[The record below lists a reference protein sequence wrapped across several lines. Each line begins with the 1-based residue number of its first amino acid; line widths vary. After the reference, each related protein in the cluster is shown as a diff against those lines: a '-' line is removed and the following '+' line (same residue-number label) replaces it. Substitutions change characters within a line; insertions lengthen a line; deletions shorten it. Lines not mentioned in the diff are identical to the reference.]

1 MASNFYKNFKV
12 KKSDGSQAEL
22 SSDKDFI
29 DLAIGTIIVS
39 SSGDEYVKVQAN
51 VFDKSNRIILS
62 KAEIVAKYA
71 TLENLRDKIRVV
83 SDLSQAVDNQ
93 TLYLILK

>member
-12 KKSDGSQAEL
+12 KKSNGSQVNL
-22 SSDKDFI
+22 NSDKDFI
-29 DLAIGTIIVS
+29 NLAIGSIIVS
-39 SSGDEYVKVQAN
+39 NGGDEYVKVQAN
-51 VFDKSNRIILS
+51 VFDKTDRIILS
-62 KAEIVAKYA
+62 KAEIVSKYA
-71 TLENLRDKIRVV
+71 TLENLRNKIRVV

>member
-12 KKSDGSQAEL
+12 KKSDGSQVEL

-39 SSGDEYVKVQAN
+39 SGGDEYVKVQAN
-51 VFDKSNRIILS
+51 VFDKTNRIILS
-62 KAEIVAKYA
+62 KAEVVSTYA
-71 TLENLRDKIRVV
+71 TLVNLRDKIQVV
-83 SDLSQAVDNQ
+83 SDLKQATKEQ

>member
-29 DLAIGTIIVS
+29 DLALGTIIVS

-71 TLENLRDKIRVV
+71 TLENLRDKIKVV

>member
-12 KKSDGSQAEL
+12 KKSDGSQVEL

-29 DLAIGTIIVS
+29 DLALGTIIVS

-51 VFDKSNRIILS
+51 VFDKTNRIILS
-62 KAEIVAKYA
+62 KAEVVSTYA
-71 TLENLRDKIRVV
+71 TLVNLRDKIQVV
-83 SDLSQAVDNQ
+83 SDLKQATKDQ

>member
-12 KKSDGSQAEL
+12 KKSNGSQVNL
-22 SSDKDFI
+22 NSDKDFI
-29 DLAIGTIIVS
+29 DLEIGTIIVS
-39 SSGDEYVKVQAN
+39 SGGDEYVKVQAN
-51 VFDKSNRIILS
+51 VFDKTDRIILS
-62 KAEIVAKYA
+62 KAEIVSKYA

-93 TLYLILK
+93 ILYLILK

>member
-12 KKSDGSQAEL
+12 KKSNGSQVNL

-29 DLAIGTIIVS
+29 NLAIGSIIVS
-39 SSGDEYVKVQAN
+39 SGGDEYVKVQAN
-51 VFDKSNRIILS
+51 VFDKTDRIILS
-62 KAEIVAKYA
+62 KAEIVSKYA
-71 TLENLRDKIRVV
+71 TLENLRNKIRVV

>member
-12 KKSDGSQAEL
+12 KKSDGSQVEL

-29 DLAIGTIIVS
+29 DLALGTIIVS

-51 VFDKSNRIILS
+51 VFDKTNRIILS
-62 KAEIVAKYA
+62 KAEVVSTYA
-71 TLENLRDKIRVV
+71 TLVNLRDKIQVV
-83 SDLSQAVDNQ
+83 SDLKQATKDQ
-93 TLYLILK
+93 TLYLILR

>member
-12 KKSDGSQAEL
+12 KKSNGSQVNL
-22 SSDKDFI
+22 NSDKDFI
-29 DLAIGTIIVS
+29 DLAIGSIIVS

-51 VFDKSNRIILS
+51 VFDKTDRIILS
-62 KAEIVAKYA
+62 KAEIVSKYA
-71 TLENLRDKIRVV
+71 TLDDVRDKVRVV

-93 TLYLILK
+93 ILYLILE

>member
-29 DLAIGTIIVS
+29 DLALGTIIVS

>member
-1 MASNFYKNFKV
+1 MASNFYIYFKV
-12 KKSDGSQAEL
+12 KKSDGFQAEL

-29 DLAIGTIIVS
+29 DLALGTIIVS

-51 VFDKSNRIILS
+51 VFDKTNRIILS
-62 KAEIVAKYA
+62 KAEVVSTYA
-71 TLENLRDKIRVV
+71 TLVNLRDKIQVV
-83 SDLSQAVDNQ
+83 SDLKQATKDQ

>member
-12 KKSDGSQAEL
+12 KKSDGTQAEL

-29 DLAIGTIIVS
+29 DLAIGTIIIS

-51 VFDKSNRIILS
+51 VFDKTNRIILS
-62 KAEIVAKYA
+62 KAEIVSKYA
-71 TLENLRDKIRVV
+71 TLENLRNKIKVV

-93 TLYLILK
+93 ILYLILK

>member
-12 KKSDGSQAEL
+12 KKSNGSQVNL

-29 DLAIGTIIVS
+29 NLAIGSIIVS
-39 SSGDEYVKVQAN
+39 SGGDEYVKVQAN
-51 VFDKSNRIILS
+51 VFDKTDRIILS
-62 KAEIVAKYA
+62 KAEIVSKYA
-71 TLENLRDKIRVV
+71 TLENLRNKIRVV

-93 TLYLILK
+93 ILYLILK

>member
-12 KKSDGSQAEL
+12 KKSNGSQVNL
-22 SSDKDFI
+22 NSDKDFI
-29 DLAIGTIIVS
+29 NLAIGSIIVS
-39 SSGDEYVKVQAN
+39 SGGDEYVKVQAN
-51 VFDKSNRIILS
+51 VFDKTDRIILS
-62 KAEIVAKYA
+62 KAEIVSKYA
-71 TLENLRDKIRVV
+71 TLENLRNKIRVV

>member
-12 KKSDGSQAEL
+12 KKSDGSQTEL

-29 DLAIGTIIVS
+29 DLALGTIIVS
-39 SSGDEYVKVQAN
+39 SSGDEYVRVQAN

>member
-51 VFDKSNRIILS
+51 VFDKTDRIILS
-62 KAEIVAKYA
+62 KSEIVSKYA

-93 TLYLILK
+93 ILYLILK

>member
-12 KKSDGSQAEL
+12 KNSDGSNAEL
-22 SSDKDFI
+22 SSDTPLI
-29 DLAIGTIIVS
+29 DLALGPIIVS

-51 VFDKSNRIILS
+51 VFDKKNRIILS
-62 KAEIVAKYA
+62 KAEIVSKYA

>member
-22 SSDKDFI
+22 SSDKDLI
-29 DLAIGTIIVS
+29 DLALGTIIVS

-51 VFDKSNRIILS
+51 VFDKTNRIILS

>member
-29 DLAIGTIIVS
+29 DLALGTIIVS

-51 VFDKSNRIILS
+51 VFDKSEKIILT
-62 KAEIVAKYA
+62 KAEIVSKYA
-71 TLENLRDKIRVV
+71 TLDDVRDKVRVV

-93 TLYLILK
+93 ILYLILE

>member
-12 KKSDGSQAEL
+12 KKSDGSQTEL

-29 DLAIGTIIVS
+29 DLALGTIIVS

>member
-12 KKSDGSQAEL
+12 KKSNGSQVNL
-22 SSDKDFI
+22 NSDKDFI

-39 SSGDEYVKVQAN
+39 SSGDEYVKVQTN
-51 VFDKSNRIILS
+51 VFDKTDRIILS
-62 KAEIVAKYA
+62 KAEIVSKYA
-71 TLENLRDKIRVV
+71 TLENLRNKIRVV

-93 TLYLILK
+93 ILYLILK

>member
-39 SSGDEYVKVQAN
+39 SNGDEYVKVQAN
-51 VFDKSNRIILS
+51 VFDKTDRIILS
-62 KAEIVAKYA
+62 KAEIVSKYA
-71 TLENLRDKIRVV
+71 TLDDLRDKVRVV

-93 TLYLILK
+93 ILYLILE

>member
-12 KKSDGSQAEL
+12 KKSDGSQTEL

-29 DLAIGTIIVS
+29 DLALGTIIVS
-39 SSGDEYVKVQAN
+39 SSGDEYVKVQTN
-51 VFDKSNRIILS
+51 VFDKTNRIILS
-62 KAEIVAKYA
+62 KAEVVSTYA
-71 TLENLRDKIRVV
+71 TLVNLRDKIQVV
-83 SDLSQAVDNQ
+83 SDLKQATKDQ

>member
-29 DLAIGTIIVS
+29 DLALGTIIVS

-51 VFDKSNRIILS
+51 VFDKTNRIILS
-62 KAEIVAKYA
+62 KAEVVSTYA
-71 TLENLRDKIRVV
+71 TLKNLRDKIRVV

-93 TLYLILK
+93 ILYLILK

>member
-29 DLAIGTIIVS
+29 DLALGTIIVS

-71 TLENLRDKIRVV
+71 TLDNLRDKIRVV

>member
-12 KKSDGSQAEL
+12 KKSNGSQVEL

-51 VFDKSNRIILS
+51 VFDKTNRIILS
-62 KAEIVAKYA
+62 KAEVVSTYA
-71 TLENLRDKIRVV
+71 TLVNLRDKIQVV
-83 SDLSQAVDNQ
+83 SDLKQATKDQ

>member
-39 SSGDEYVKVQAN
+39 SSGDEYIKVQAN

-62 KAEIVAKYA
+62 KAEVVSTYA
-71 TLENLRDKIRVV
+71 TLVNLRDKIQVV
-83 SDLSQAVDNQ
+83 SDLKQATKEQ

>member
-12 KKSDGSQAEL
+12 KKSNGSQVNL

-29 DLAIGTIIVS
+29 DLALGTIIVS

>member
-12 KKSDGSQAEL
+12 KKSNGSQVNL

-29 DLAIGTIIVS
+29 NLAIGYIIVS
-39 SSGDEYVKVQAN
+39 NGGDEYVKVQAN
-51 VFDKSNRIILS
+51 VFDKTDRIILS
-62 KAEIVAKYA
+62 KAEIVSKYA
-71 TLENLRDKIRVV
+71 TLENLRNKIRVV

>member
-12 KKSDGSQAEL
+12 KKSDGSQVNL
-22 SSDKDFI
+22 NSDKDFI
-29 DLAIGTIIVS
+29 DLALGTIIVS

-51 VFDKSNRIILS
+51 VFDKTNRIILS
-62 KAEIVAKYA
+62 KAEIVSKYA
-71 TLENLRDKIRVV
+71 TLDDIRDKVRVV

-93 TLYLILK
+93 ILYLILE

>member
-29 DLAIGTIIVS
+29 DLALGTIIVS

-51 VFDKSNRIILS
+51 VFDKTNRIILS

-93 TLYLILK
+93 ILYLILK

>member
-71 TLENLRDKIRVV
+71 TLENLRDKIRVF

>member
-12 KKSDGSQAEL
+12 KKSNGSQVEL

-29 DLAIGTIIVS
+29 DLDIGTIIVS

-51 VFDKSNRIILS
+51 VFDKTDRIILS
-62 KAEIVAKYA
+62 KAEIVSKYA
-71 TLENLRDKIRVV
+71 TLDDVRDKVRVV
-83 SDLSQAVDNQ
+83 SDLSQAIDNQ
-93 TLYLILK
+93 ILYLILE

>member
-12 KKSDGSQAEL
+12 KKSNGSQVNL

-29 DLAIGTIIVS
+29 DLAIGSIIVS
-39 SSGDEYVKVQAN
+39 NSGDEYVKVQAN
-51 VFDKSNRIILS
+51 VFDKTDRIILS
-62 KAEIVAKYA
+62 KAEIVSKYA
-71 TLENLRDKIRVV
+71 TLENLRNKIRVV

>member
-12 KKSDGSQAEL
+12 KKSDGSQAKL

-39 SSGDEYVKVQAN
+39 SSGDEYVKVQTN
-51 VFDKSNRIILS
+51 VFDKTDRIILS
-62 KAEIVAKYA
+62 KAEIVSKYA
-71 TLENLRDKIRVV
+71 TLENLRNKIRVV

-93 TLYLILK
+93 ILYLILK

>member
-1 MASNFYKNFKV
+1 MASNFYKNFNV
-12 KKSDGSQAEL
+12 KKTDGSQAEL

-29 DLAIGTIIVS
+29 DLALGTIIVS

-51 VFDKSNRIILS
+51 VFDKTNRISLS
-62 KAEIVAKYA
+62 KAEIVSKYA
-71 TLENLRDKIRVV
+71 TLENLRDKIKVV

>member
-12 KKSDGSQAEL
+12 KKSDGSQTKL

-51 VFDKSNRIILS
+51 VFDKTDRIILS
-62 KAEIVAKYA
+62 KAEIVSKYA

-93 TLYLILK
+93 ILYLILK

>member
-29 DLAIGTIIVS
+29 DLALGTIIVS
-39 SSGDEYVKVQAN
+39 SSGDIATV
-51 VFDKSNRIILS
+51 DNRFP
-62 KAEIVAKYA
+62 EIVK
-71 TLENLRDKIRVV
+71 RKKRKI
-83 SDLSQAVDNQ
+83 
-93 TLYLILK
+93 